1 MNSEKAESIICISRK
16 ILCEWRSQN
25 CCLNQRPILIPNTV
39 QNYLFYRLGL
49 NWLVDLGGCISFF
62 DFWCHNL
69 TMPTLISYPKYLLW
83 SCHTCNWY
91 RTTPKP

>member
-49 NWLVDLGGCISFF
+49 NWLVDLE
-62 DFWCHNL
+62 DV
-69 TMPTLISYPKYLLW
+69 YLF
-83 SCHTCNWY
+83 STFGVI
-91 RTTPKP
+91 T